1 MRVAGKTS
9 LRMLRAEDRRH
20 RSAAINALMPI
31 MNAYVAKEI
40 TAEEYESFVG
50 ESYSA
55 TINRQFSYQLQDA
68 RDAARNN
75 EEDGLI
81 DSEEMAKLMARLDAA
96 GCPQDG
102 NGSTLAEM
110 VTMPDGEDEEDEEE

>member
-1 MRVAGKTS
+1 MRL
-9 LRMLRAEDRRH
+9 LRVEDKRH
-20 RSAAINALMPI
+20 RAAAINALTPV
-31 MNAYVAKEI
+31 MNAYTAGEI

-50 ESYSA
+50 ESYA
-55 TINRQFSYQLQDA
+55 MTLNRQFNYQLQDA

-81 DSEEMAKLMARLDAA
+81 DSEAFIELMSRLDAA

-110 VTMPDGEDEEDEEE
+110 VTMPTEDEAEEVEVDE